1 MQIYIFLFQEY
12 EALMI
17 PHRSRSY
24 APNLR
29 VLDLEYSDL
38 VEDEL
43 MMEIVSVCRGSLK
56 IMDYY
61 GQELRPRLF
70 IKK

>member
-1 MQIYIFLFQEY
+1 
-12 EALMI
+12 MI
-17 PHRSRSY
+17 PHRSTSY

-38 VEDEL
+38 VEDEH
-43 MMEIVSVCRGSLK
+43 MMEVVSVCRGSLK
-56 IMDYY
+56 VIDYY
-61 GQELRPRLF
+61 GQELKARHF

>member
-1 MQIYIFLFQEY
+1 
-12 EALMI
+12 MI